1 MNSVERG
8 KPLYVY
14 CLLFAHLYAAVVHYS
29 RNDMIDQEPPH
40 EIPDRRPSPR
50 WPEHGA
56 IEFKDVSMSY
66 RPGLPNVLH
75 SLSMV
80 IKGGEKIGVVGR
92 TGAGKSSLAL
102 TLLRIVEYS
111 GSIIVDG

>member
-1 MNSVERG
+1 
-8 KPLYVY
+8 L
-14 CLLFAHLYAAVVHYS
+14 
-29 RNDMIDQEPPH
+29 ITQEPPH
-40 EIPDRRPSPR
+40 EIPDRRPSPH

-75 SLSMV
+75 SLSLE
-80 IKGGEKIGVVGR
+80 IKGGEKVGVVGR

-102 TLLRIVEYS
+102 TLLRIVDYS
-111 GSIIVDG
+111 GSIVVDG